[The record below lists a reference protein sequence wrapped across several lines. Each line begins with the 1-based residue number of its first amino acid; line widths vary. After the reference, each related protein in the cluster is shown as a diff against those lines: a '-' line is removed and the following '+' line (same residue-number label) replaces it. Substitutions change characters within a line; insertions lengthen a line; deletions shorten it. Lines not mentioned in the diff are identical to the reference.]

1 MYTIGLIKQ
10 YITDFPNDQELGK
23 KVRDLILTTDE
34 QLAQFVV
41 ISRSTFTNTGE
52 NRVDAFFVDEKMA
65 ELFVETIKSR
75 RDSVHREYYV
85 FPVMPPF

>member
-41 ISRSTFTNTGE
+41 VSNSTIKPGE

-65 ELFVETIKSR
+65 ELFVEIIKSR

-85 FPVMPPF
+85 FPVASPF

>member
-1 MYTIGLIKQ
+1 MYTTLGLIKQ

-41 ISRSTFTNTGE
+41 VSNNTIKPGE
-52 NRVDAFFVDEKMA
+52 TRVDAFFVDEKMA
-65 ELFVETIKSR
+65 ELFVEIIKSR

-85 FPVMPPF
+85 FPVASPF

>member
-1 MYTIGLIKQ
+1 MYTTLGLIKQ

-41 ISRSTFTNTGE
+41 VSNSTIKPGKT
-52 NRVDAFFVDEKMA
+52 RVDAFFADEKMA
-65 ELFVETIKSR
+65 ELFVEIIKSR

>member
-1 MYTIGLIKQ
+1 MYTTLGLIKQ

-41 ISRSTFTNTGE
+41 VSNSTIKPGE

-65 ELFVETIKSR
+65 ELFVEIIKSR

-85 FPVMPPF
+85 FPVASPF